1 MLEKVLI
8 NRAGIAK
15 YKQIS
20 KTVHDDKLNDVI
32 RQVQID
38 ELRPLLGERL
48 FNDLM
53 QNTEN
58 YNDLMEGG
66 TYEYRGI
73 TYTNYGLE
81 AVLAYYVYAYYTMFG
96 SVTDT
101 PFSMVNKINPGQ
113 SEPIDYSFKKNMFTT
128 NKNSAFNIWNNV
140 RLYLIRTENP
150 LFRACDVV
158 KNNFKIRKI
167 G

>member
-1 MLEKVLI
+1 MLDKILI

-20 KTVHDDKLNDVI
+20 KSVHDDKLNDVI

-38 ELRPLLGERL
+38 EIRPLLGERL
-48 FNDLM
+48 FNDLI

-66 TYEYRGI
+66 TYEYRNI

-96 SVTDT
+96 GVTDT
-101 PFSMVNKINPGQ
+101 PFSMVNKVNPGQ
-113 SEPIDYSFKKNMFTT
+113 SEPIEYSFKKAMFTT

-150 LFRACDVV
+150 FFRACDV
-158 KNNFKIRKI
+158 KQNNFKIRKI